1 MNGELL
7 QSSRMEDSMMFQID
21 TQNVLDSLEV
31 MGKGMLSIFVVIFI
45 LYLIVLFLTK
55 VTNMKLFKKGDGDSE
70 EE

>member
-1 MNGELL
+1 
-7 QSSRMEDSMMFQID
+7 MMFQID